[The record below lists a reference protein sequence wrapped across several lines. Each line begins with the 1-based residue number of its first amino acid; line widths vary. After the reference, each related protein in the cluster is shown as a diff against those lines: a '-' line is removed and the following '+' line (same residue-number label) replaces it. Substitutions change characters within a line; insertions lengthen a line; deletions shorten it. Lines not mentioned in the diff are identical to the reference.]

1 MALTF
6 GEPAELPQKLFFLTY
21 PSWDLNPCLLSQNL
35 WGPCEGFFSKFLND
49 LILWPLKL
57 LSLTL
62 WLLGF
67 HSWEYLKKREI
78 HNPNC
83 KEVFR
88 KWIFRL
94 CCHHHHHFVTENLG
108 TASTVQLLQE
118 VASRFSKLCY
128 LIGQHGASLSSFL
141 QGVKEA
147 RSLVILK
154 HASLFLDSYT
164 EQVSSPVSCSTSA
177 GFFC

>member
-1 MALTF
+1 M
-6 GEPAELPQKLFFLTY
+6 
-21 PSWDLNPCLLSQNL
+21 
-35 WGPCEGFFSKFLND
+35 WGLCEGFFSKFLND
-49 LILWPLKL
+49 WILWVLKL

-67 HSWEYLKKREI
+67 HSWEYFKKREI
-78 HNPNC
+78 HNPKC

-164 EQVSSPVSCSTSA
+164 EQVSSPVSCPTSA